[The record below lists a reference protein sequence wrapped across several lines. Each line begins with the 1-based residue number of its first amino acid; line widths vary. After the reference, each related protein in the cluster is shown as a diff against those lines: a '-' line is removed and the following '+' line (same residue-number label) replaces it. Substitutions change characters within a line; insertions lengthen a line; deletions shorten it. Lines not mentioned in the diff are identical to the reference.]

1 VRSGKEGYSLLF
13 ARQFGHNIPMTIAQ
27 LFSALFNLG
36 ATTNFWNSNT
46 AARDF
51 WLVFLAAVVAGIAYV
66 SLRALR
72 HRREHTHPFGHSLHN

>member
-1 VRSGKEGYSLLF
+1 
-13 ARQFGHNIPMTIAQ
+13 MTIAQ
-27 LFSALFNLG
+27 LLSALFNLG

-51 WLVFLAAVVAGIAYV
+51 WLVFLAAVVAGIVYV
-66 SLRALR
+66 SLRTVR